1 MSMNYATKACEQV
14 SRPAEDRNIL
24 RRQKY
29 TELLNSGLFNWFFN
43 HRTISFNNQSF
54 NSLHMVKHLTIR
66 NCFKSNV
73 INPKINLEAME
84 KEQNK
89 S

>member
-1 MSMNYATKACEQV
+1 MNYATKMCEQV
-14 SRPAEDRNIL
+14 SRPAEDRNIFI
-24 RRQKY
+24 
-29 TELLNSGLFNWFFN
+29 ELLNSGLFNWFLN

-66 NCFKSNV
+66 NCFKSTV

-84 KEQNK
+84 EQNK
-89 S
+89 W